1 MGTVTIESIGV
12 AVTLTGLL
20 GMLIGLVWW
29 DTWPAEPSPT
39 AGATGQFDR
48 HGSDDRLA
56 GRALT
61 RRALH

>member
-1 MGTVTIESIGV
+1 MGTVTIETIGV

-29 DTWPAEPSPT
+29 DTWPAEPSRA
-39 AGATGQFDR
+39 AGAFGQSDR
-48 HGSDDRLA
+48 DGSDDRLA
-56 GRALT
+56 GRTLS